1 MHQPNIP
8 PRSKNRSSSS
18 KRQSTRSNVVGANQ
32 IQQQQKVRQLP
43 QHNSAPVWLKS
54 LLTLQQGSLVLFC
67 SIFGLSSIVYGYT
80 VYTQDTW
87 KSQHGQLKRLQK
99 QERQQGVMNENLKQE
114 MAQTAEQP
122 RSGFVAPTPD
132 KIVFIPSASPRPT
145 KSVPTAQSSQP
156 TQSSKLPVG
165 Y

>member
-18 KRQSTRSNVVGANQ
+18 KRPSTSSKVLGVNQ
-32 IQQQQKVRQLP
+32 IQQQRKVTQLP
-43 QHNSAPVWLKS
+43 QHNSDPVWLKS

-80 VYTQDTW
+80 VYTQDMW
-87 KSQHGQLKRLQK
+87 KSQHSQLRRLQK
-99 QERQQGVMNENLKQE
+99 QERQQGVMDENLKQQ
-114 MAQTAEQP
+114 MAKTAEQP
-122 RSGFVAPTPD
+122 GSGFVAPSPD
-132 KIVFIPSASPRPT
+132 KIVFIPTAPPRPT
-145 KSVPTAQSSQP
+145 KSIPAPPSPQP
-156 TQSSKLPVG
+156 TPASQFPVG